1 MMDFER
7 TWIIYW
13 YNDGFERTWIIWTCA
28 NTLSIGSAK
37 KTTKAILVKLGQLC
51 NHSHLS
57 I

>member
-1 MMDFER
+1 MDFER
-7 TWIIYW
+7 TWIICW